1 MSKGVLKIYV
11 KNLLE
16 LKDICYKMLESKSTN
31 RGAEKELELIFDNDF
46 IFLTSKNLLAII
58 QVYKLLYIFF

>member
-1 MSKGVLKIYV
+1 MSKGVLR
-11 KNLLE
+11 
-16 LKDICYKMLESKSTN
+16 LKDICYKMLETKSTN